1 MPAMDRVTIP
11 RPHPAERDRRNL
23 IRKIRRLRDDHR
35 ALQQRHEALLREL
48 RLAERVQR
56 SLLPTSFPVVP
67 GVRFAAGYQP
77 LHHMAGDFYSA
88 FRLDRDRLGFY
99 VGDVMGHG
107 PASALL
113 SVLAMQSLRTKR
125 IESNSY
131 EVVGPAEVLA
141 NLSNMLLEAELPS
154 EPFLTMTYGV
164 LDVGRRSWVYCTGG
178 HPPPVLLHPG
188 CTPVCLEVNG
198 PLLGAVELPFGESS
212 QDLRPGDRLV
222 LYSDGAQSARWGPAG
237 KGLEALCSRLMPGLG
252 VPLDEQIRAAMAE
265 MSFDCESEGDDVTV
279 LVMDLDG

>member
-1 MPAMDRVTIP
+1 VAAVTRTTIP
-11 RPHPAERDRRNL
+11 PPHPAERDRRNL
-23 IRKIRRLRDDHR
+23 IRKIRRLREDHR
-35 ALQQRHEALLREL
+35 TLNHRHEELLHEL

-56 SLLPTSFPVVP
+56 SLLPTSFPTVP

-77 LHHMAGDFYSA
+77 LRHMAGDFYSV

-125 IESNSY
+125 IEANSY
-131 EVVGPAEVLA
+131 EVLGPAEVLEE
-141 NLSNMLLEAELPS
+141 LSALLLKADLPS

-164 LDVGRRSWVYCTGG
+164 LDVGRRSWLYCAGG

-188 CTPVCLEVNG
+188 REPVSLEVNG
-198 PLLGAVELPFGESS
+198 PLLGAIELPFAESE
-212 QDLRPGDRLV
+212 QVLRPGDRLV
-222 LYSDGAQSARWGPAG
+222 LYSDGAQTARWGDAG
-237 KGLEALCSRLMPGLG
+237 KGLEALSARLMPGQG
-252 VPLDEQIRAAMAE
+252 VPLDDQVRAAMAE
-265 MSFDCESEGDDVTV
+265 LSFDCEADGDDVTI
-279 LVMDLDG
+279 LVVDLDG